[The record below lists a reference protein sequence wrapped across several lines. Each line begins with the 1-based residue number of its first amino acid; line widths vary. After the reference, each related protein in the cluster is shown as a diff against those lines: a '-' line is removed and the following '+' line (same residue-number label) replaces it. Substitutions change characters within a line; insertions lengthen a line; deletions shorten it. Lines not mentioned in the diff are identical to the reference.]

1 MDQNHIPQEHPL
13 TSPSSG
19 NHSPQLGTN
28 PLYED
33 PTLSALQKQVNR
45 LTEMEQTISDLQA
58 ACSEVRRA
66 LTTLAPALEVHMHGL
81 QSEADRWR
89 QIAEDEKGRF
99 TQAFQGLE
107 HRMGEL
113 QQHLSAAERRLF
125 AQHQQE
131 VTRLKTEAEALRQ
144 ALQNLRASW
153 PHNGHHLNGEGEAYF
168 EL

>member
-13 TSPSSG
+13 TSPTPG
-19 NHSPQLGTN
+19 KQDPQLGPS

-45 LTEMEQTISDLQA
+45 LSEIEQSITDLHA

-66 LTTLAPALEVHMHGL
+66 LTALAPALEVHMHGL

-99 TQAFQGLE
+99 TLAFQGLE
-107 HRMGEL
+107 HRMADL
-113 QQHLSAAERRLF
+113 HQHLNAAERRLYD
-125 AQHQQE
+125 QHQQE

-168 EL
+168 DL